1 MRLNRT
7 VTEAIRMERFEE
19 LYVELEAGRLSCE
32 GAAMILGGTGKGSGD
47 AQHRWKAGGGCS
59 PRHFLRLRS
68 RYDEDG
74 LAGLKDRRVGRVSHR
89 RAGDAEVEELTRLY
103 RERYEGFNTRHFH
116 EFARRD
122 HSLCRGY
129 TWTRLVLLQA
139 GLATPCK
146 RGGAHRLKALL
157 SEVEGRPRKPPSTAL
172 QALRTGMRGM
182 MIHQDASTHRW
193 YGEGY
198 ADLVVTLDDATS
210 EITSA
215 FFCKQEGTNSSL
227 RGIHETIAKHGLF
240 CSFYTDRGSH
250 YFYTPEVGG
259 KVDKSRLTEVG
270 RALKHL
276 RIIHIAAYSPEAR
289 GRSERMF
296 ATLQGRLPGEL
307 KLAGITDMAAA
318 NRYLQEVYLPRH
330 NAQFTVAPELEA
342 SAFVDAAGIDIANI
356 LCIQED
362 RIVGADN
369 TVRYKAMTLQIP
381 ASPYRHHYVK
391 THVRVHHYPDGS
403 MAIFHGPRQIG
414 RYQPSGA
421 LKGEGKI
428 EQREASPLRP
438 GSGYAVASPPQAG
451 LVL

>member
-7 VTEAIRMERFEE
+7 LTEAIRMERFEE
-19 LYVELEAGRLSCE
+19 LYIELEAGRLSCE
-32 GAAMILGGTGKGSGD
+32 GAAMIL
-47 AQHRWKAGGGCS
+47 GCS

-74 LAGLKDRRVGRVSHR
+74 LAGLADRRVGRVSCQ
-89 RAGDAEVEELTRLY
+89 RAADAEVEELTRLY
-103 RERYEGFNTRHFH
+103 RTRYEGFNTRHFH

-122 HSLCRGY
+122 HALSRGY
-129 TWTRLVLLQA
+129 TWTRQVLLQA
-139 GLATPCK
+139 GLVTACK
-146 RGGAHRLKALL
+146 RGGAHRLK
-157 SEVEGRPRKPPSTAL
+157 RPRKP
-172 QALRTGMRGM
+172 MRGM

-215 FFCKQEGTNSSL
+215 FFCTQEGTNSSL
-227 RGIHETIAKHGLF
+227 RGIHETISKHGLF

-250 YFYTPEVGG
+250 YFYTPEAGG

-270 RALKHL
+270 RALRHL
-276 RIIHIAAYSPEAR
+276 RISHIAAYSPEAR

-296 ATLQGRLPGEL
+296 ATLQGRLVAEL
-307 KLAGITDMAAA
+307 KLAGITDMKAA

-342 SAFVDAAGIDIANI
+342 SAFVAADGLDIANV

-362 RIVGADN
+362 RVVGSDN
-369 TVRYKAMTLQIP
+369 SVRYKTLTLQIP
-381 ASPYRHHYVK
+381 PSPYRHHFVK
-391 THVRVHHYPDGS
+391 MHVRVHHYPDDS
-403 MAIFHGPRQIG
+403 LAIFQGPREIG
-414 RYQPSGA
+414 RYLPNGA
-421 LKGEGKI
+421 IRPDEKMEK
-428 EQREASPLRP
+428 REASPLRP
-438 GSGYAVASPPQAG
+438 DAGYAVANPPQPCLA
-451 LVL
+451 L

>member
-7 VTEAIRMERFEE
+7 LTEAIRMERFEE
-19 LYVELEAGRLSCE
+19 LYIEFEAGRLSCE
-32 GAAMILGGTGKGSGD
+32 GAAMIL
-47 AQHRWKAGGGCS
+47 GCS

-74 LAGLKDRRVGRVSHR
+74 LVGLKDRRVGQVSCQ
-89 RAGDAEVEELTRLY
+89 RAADAEVEALTRLY
-103 RERYEGFNTRHFH
+103 RERYDGFNTRHFH

-122 HSLCRGY
+122 HALIRGY
-129 TWTRLVLLQA
+129 TWTRQVLLQA
-139 GLATPCK
+139 GLAVPCK
-146 RGGAHRLKALL
+146 RGGSHRLK
-157 SEVEGRPRKPPSTAL
+157 RPRRP
-172 QALRTGMRGM
+172 MRGM

-215 FFCKQEGTNSSL
+215 FFCKEEGTNSSL

-250 YFYTPEVGG
+250 YFYTPEAGG

-296 ATLQGRLPGEL
+296 ATLQGRLVAEL
-307 KLAGITDMAAA
+307 KLAGITDMKAA
-318 NRYLQEVYLPRH
+318 NRYLQETYLPRH
-330 NAQFTVAPELEA
+330 NAQFMVAPELEA
-342 SAFVDAAGIDIANI
+342 SAFVDAKGIDIANV
-356 LCIQED
+356 LCIQQD

-369 TVRYKAMTLQIP
+369 SVRYKGVTLQIP
-381 ASPYRHHYVK
+381 ASPFRHHYVK
-391 THVRVHHYPDGS
+391 THVRVHHYPDDS

-414 RYQPSGA
+414 RYLPSGA
-421 LKGEGKI
+421 LQGEA
-428 EQREASPLRP
+428 QNHPREASPLRP
-438 GSGYAVASPPQAG
+438 GYGYASASPPQPC
-451 LVL
+451 LPL